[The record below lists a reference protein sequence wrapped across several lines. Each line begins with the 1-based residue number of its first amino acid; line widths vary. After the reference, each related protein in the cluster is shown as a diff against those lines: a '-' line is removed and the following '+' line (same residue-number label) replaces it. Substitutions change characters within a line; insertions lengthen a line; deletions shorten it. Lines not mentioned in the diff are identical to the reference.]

1 MRMILT
7 MLAVGGAAYA
17 LSRKLAERN
26 GSHGNAA
33 YAGNQP
39 RQSHGD
45 VRDSGPEAMRDPPVR
60 KWTNVDE
67 ASDQSFP
74 ASDPPGNY

>member
-7 MLAVGGAAYA
+7 MFALGGAAYA
-17 LSRKLAERN
+17 LSRKLGGPN
-26 GSHGNAA
+26 SNHGNAA
-33 YAGNQP
+33 YAGRQP
-39 RQSHGD
+39 RQSHDD
-45 VRDSGPEAMRDPPVR
+45 VRDSGPEARRDSPGP
-60 KWTNVDE
+60 KWTGVDE

>member
-1 MRMILT
+1 MLKILT

-17 LSRKLAERN
+17 LSRKLGGRS
-26 GSHGNAA
+26 SHGNAA
-33 YAGNQP
+33 FAGNQP
-39 RQSHGD
+39 RQSHDD
-45 VRDSGPEAMRDPPVR
+45 VRDSGPAAMRDSPGR
-60 KWTNVDE
+60 KWTGVDE

>member
-17 LSRKLAERN
+17 LSRKLADR
-26 GSHGNAA
+26 SKSYGNAA
-33 YAGNQP
+33 YAGDQP
-39 RQSHGD
+39 RQSHDD

-60 KWTNVDE
+60 KWTDVDE

>member
-7 MLAVGGAAYA
+7 LLAIGGAAYA
-17 LSRKLAERN
+17 LTRKN
-26 GSHGNAA
+26 SHRSANGNAA
-33 YAGNQP
+33 FADGQP
-39 RQSHGD
+39 RQSHD
-45 VRDSGPEAMRDPPVR
+45 DIRDSGPEAMRDPPAA
-60 KWTNVDE
+60 KWTGVDE